1 MADAEAI
8 TPQTHSV
15 DSAPPPTGHPRRG
28 YGRWPLATVGGAGFV
43 GYKINRLDSGD
54 RFRTASAPLLPAW
67 RVHSLWRVVLENSV
81 ALSNDPA
88 EK

>member
-1 MADAEAI
+1 MADHPHTIDRWDEATGENLIERIAGVSDCQNNDMADAEAI

-43 GYKINRLDSGD
+43 AYQ
-54 RFRTASAPLLPAW
+54 
-67 RVHSLWRVVLENSV
+67 SV
-81 ALSNDPA
+81 RQW
-88 EK
+88 